1 MAFVLS
7 LFFVHLLLLLP
18 FVPREGCHF
27 VIAALPGY
35 LHLFVYLF
43 IYLFIY

>member
-7 LFFVHLLLLLP
+7 LFFVHLLL
-18 FVPREGCHF
+18 FVPREEGCHF

-43 IYLFIY
+43 IF